1 MDEKKKKHPIGDL
14 MSTTIEKLQ
23 EMVSSNTVIGEP
35 IRTDDVTLIPI
46 SKISIGF
53 GTGGS
58 DFSSKNQRPERPN
71 SFGGGGGGGVN
82 VTPVGFLV
90 VKGESVKF
98 LPVALPANNSI
109 DRVVEMVPDLVDKV
123 ADFIEKKKEEKEAEE
138 ASDFV

>member
-1 MDEKKKKHPIGDL
+1 MEEKKKKHPIGDL

-23 EMVSSNTVIGEP
+23 EMVSSNTIVGEP
-35 IRTDDVTLIPI
+35 ICTEDVTLIPI
-46 SKISIGF
+46 SKISVGF

-58 DFSSKNQRPERPN
+58 DFSTKNQRPERAN

-98 LPVALPANNSI
+98 LPVGVPASNSI
-109 DRVVEMVPDLVDKV
+109 DRVVEMVPDLIDKV
-123 ADFIEKKKEEKEAEE
+123 TGFIEKNKEEQKETET
-138 ASDFV
+138 SDFV

>member
-1 MDEKKKKHPIGDL
+1 MEEKKKHPIGDL

-23 EMVSSNTVIGEP
+23 EMVSSNTIVGEP

-58 DFSSKNQRPERPN
+58 DFSTKNQRPERAN

-98 LPVALPANNSI
+98 LPIGMPANNSI

-123 ADFIEKKKEEKEAEE
+123 AGFVEKKKDEKKAEE